1 MVICLLWSALYA
13 RSLAQVRPTGKVTNP
28 VITRD
33 RPQTRRTDQPVIIK
47 SVKIPVT
54 DKVLT
59 RRPIRHGTSPVGPAT
74 SAENVGT
81 PERDNSATTTGS
93 GGDEEKPAVEVSKER
108 KGPANITFT
117 LTNQI
122 DADQEFESQDVVNV
136 FNTVYRDGNSNSGYY
151 YFLPAGYSLSWL
163 PSTEEYEFSV
173 GYNAATENG
182 RGMTTVTAIL
192 EPRLGSNEL
201 RLAAE
206 LMKLNI
212 KAKPEEKF
220 GVTELISVPMAQSP
234 DVSFTNLGQF
244 DVEAKDIS
252 IRAPSDL
259 RDPIYISFS
268 TARIDDLMGM
278 FFNNI
283 GLYGDVIIYPAGD
296 GMPASIRI
304 PFNLKIDDP
313 GTFGQFELQPTD
325 WRNGWQN
332 KTDYP
337 VLLSRMN
344 VLRRETSGEYKIYTW
359 KMGDKEIPEK
369 AMVKFD
375 ATLVPAWLDTHPSVV
390 KMWLDYTVKPCN
402 SCNGEVKDKI
412 IRGTTGSRVNNIE
425 VTILSPLEFT
435 QGELIKIKLRSYQAD
450 PNAREKVNL
459 PTLTVVEDGTTLSG
473 GQIFIPDGASP
484 DYEYFIQVYTK
495 DGTKYES
502 DDWKKMDDLELV
514 IGTTQIREMI
524 THFQE

>member
-1 MVICLLWSALYA
+1 
-13 RSLAQVRPTGKVTNP
+13 
-28 VITRD
+28 
-33 RPQTRRTDQPVIIK
+33 
-47 SVKIPVT
+47 
-54 DKVLT
+54 
-59 RRPIRHGTSPVGPAT
+59 
-74 SAENVGT
+74 
-81 PERDNSATTTGS
+81 
-93 GGDEEKPAVEVSKER
+93 
-108 KGPANITFT
+108 
-117 LTNQI
+117 
-122 DADQEFESQDVVNV
+122 
-136 FNTVYRDGNSNSGYY
+136 
-151 YFLPAGYSLSWL
+151 
-163 PSTEEYEFSV
+163 
-173 GYNAATENG
+173 
-182 RGMTTVTAIL
+182 MTTVTAIL

-412 IRGTTGSRVNNIE
+412 IRGTIGSRVNNIE

-502 DDWKKMDDLELV
+502 DDWKKTDDLELV

>member
-1 MVICLLWSALYA
+1 MKTFAIKLMMICVLWSALYA
-13 RSLAQVRPTGKVTNP
+13 RSLAQVRTSGKVTNP
-28 VITRD
+28 VTTRG
-33 RPQTRRTDQPVIIK
+33 RPQTTRTDQPVIIK
-47 SVKIPVT
+47 SVKTPIS
-54 DKVLT
+54 DKLST
-59 RRPIRHGTSPVGPAT
+59 RRPIRHGSSPAT
-74 SAENVGT
+74 PAT
-81 PERDNSATTTGS
+81 ATDNSGTTS
-93 GGDEEKPAVEVSKER
+93 SPAPEEEKPAVEISKER

-122 DADQEFESQDVVNV
+122 DADQEFGSQDIVNV
-136 FNTVYRDGNSNSGYY
+136 FNTVYRDGNNNSGYY

-163 PSTEEYEFSV
+163 PGTGEYEFSV
-173 GYNAATENG
+173 GYNAATGEG

-201 RLAAE
+201 RLASE

-212 KAKPEEKF
+212 KGKPEERF
-220 GVTELISVPMAQSP
+220 GVTELISVPMVQSP

-283 GLYGDVIIYPAGD
+283 GLYGDVIIYPAGE

-313 GTFGQFELQPTD
+313 GTFGQFEMQLTD

-344 VLRRETSGEYKIYTW
+344 VLRKETSGAYKIYTW
-359 KMGDKEIPEK
+359 QIGDKEIPEK

-375 ATLVPAWLDTHPSVV
+375 AALVPAWIDTHPNVV
-390 KMWLDYTVKPCN
+390 KMWMDYTVKPCN
-402 SCNGEVKDKI
+402 SCNGDVKDKI

-435 QGELIKIKLRSYQAD
+435 QAELIKIKLRSYQAD

-502 DDWKKMDDLELV
+502 DDWKKTDDLELV
-514 IGTTQIREMI
+514 IGTTQIKEMI
-524 THFQE
+524 THFQ

>member
-1 MVICLLWSALYA
+1 MNSFNIKLVAICIFCTAISVLSSAQPG
-13 RSLAQVRPTGKVTNP
+13 SDIKVRRN
-28 VITRD
+28 
-33 RPQTRRTDQPVIIK
+33 DQPVIIR
-47 SVKIPVT
+47 SVKLPPSERVVVRP
-54 DKVLT
+54 D
-59 RRPIRHGTSPVGPAT
+59 RRPGTRPGGTPANPGTSA
-74 SAENVGT
+74 
-81 PERDNSATTTGS
+81 PEDR
-93 GGDEEKPAVEVSKER
+93 PAVEVDKER

-117 LTNQI
+117 LTNEI
-122 DADQEFESQDVVNV
+122 YADQEFESKDIVRV
-136 FNTVYRDGNSNSGYY
+136 FNTVYRDGNNSSGYY
-151 YFLPAGYSLSWL
+151 YFLPASYSLGWL
-163 PSTEEYEFSV
+163 SSTGEYEFSV
-173 GYNAATENG
+173 AYNAATEADG
-182 RGMTTVTAIL
+182 RGKTTVTAIL
-192 EPRLGSNEL
+192 EPGLGSNDL
-201 RLAAE
+201 RFARE

-212 KAKPEEKF
+212 KGKPEEKY

-259 RDPIYISFS
+259 TDPIYISFS
-268 TARIDDLMGM
+268 TTRIDDLMGM

-283 GLYGDVIIYPAGD
+283 GLYGDVIIYPAGE

-313 GTFGQFELQPTD
+313 GTFGQFDLQPSG

-344 VLRRETSGEYKIYTW
+344 VLRKEASGEYKIYTW
-359 KMGDKEIPEK
+359 QMGDKEVPEK
-369 AMVKFD
+369 ATVQFD
-375 ATLVPAWLDTHPSVV
+375 ASLVPMWLDTHPNVV
-390 KMWLDYTVKPCN
+390 KMWMDYTIKGCN
-402 SCNGEVKDKI
+402 TCNGNVKDKI

-435 QGELIKIKLRSYQAD
+435 QAELIKIKLRSVQAD
-450 PNAREKVNL
+450 PNAREKINL
-459 PTLTVVEDGTTLSG
+459 PTLTVSKDGTTMPG

-484 DYEYFIQVYTK
+484 DFEYFIQVYMS

-502 DDWKKMDDLELV
+502 DTWKKSDDLEVV
-514 IGTTQIREMI
+514 IGTTQIKEMI
-524 THFQE
+524 SHFQDK

>member
-1 MVICLLWSALYA
+1 MKTLNIKLMMICVLWVAVFASVM
-13 RSLAQVRPTGKVTNP
+13 AQPGKVRHTSGP
-28 VITRD
+28 IRVS
-33 RPQTRRTDQPVIIK
+33 RTDQPVIIK
-47 SVKIPVT
+47 STKIPIT
-54 DKVLT
+54 DRVRT
-59 RRPIRHGTSPVGPAT
+59 RP
-74 SAENVGT
+74 
-81 PERDNSATTTGS
+81 TGS
-93 GGDEEKPAVEVSKER
+93 TGTVSSSPGTTEPPKEDGPTVEVDKER

-122 DADQEFESQDVVNV
+122 DADHEFGSKDIVNA
-136 FNTVYRDGNSNSGYY
+136 FNTVYRDGNNNSGYY
-151 YFLPAGYSLSWL
+151 YFLPAEYSLSWL
-163 PSTEEYEFSV
+163 SSTGEYEFSV
-173 GYNAATENG
+173 GYNAATGDG
-182 RGMTTVTAIL
+182 RGSTTVTAIL
-192 EPRLGSNEL
+192 KPRLGSNEL
-201 RLAAE
+201 RFAKE

-212 KAKPEEKF
+212 KGKPEERY

-259 RDPIYISFS
+259 TDAIYVSFS
-268 TARIDDLMGM
+268 TSRIDDLMGM

-283 GLYGDVIIYPAGD
+283 GLYGDVIIYPDGE

-313 GTFGQFELQPTD
+313 GTFGQFDLQPSS

-344 VLRRETSGEYKIYTW
+344 VLRKEPSGGYKVYSW
-359 KMGDKEIPEK
+359 QMGDKEVPEK
-369 AMVKFD
+369 ATVKFD
-375 ATLVPAWLDTHPSVV
+375 ASLVPAWIDTHPNVV
-390 KMWLDYTVKPCN
+390 KMWIDYTVKACN
-402 SCNGEVKDKI
+402 SCNSEVKEKI
-412 IRGTTGSRVNNIE
+412 IRGTTASRVNNIE

-435 QGELIKIKLRSYQAD
+435 QGELMKIKLRSHQAD
-450 PNAREKVNL
+450 PNGSEKVNL
-459 PTLTVVEDGTTLSG
+459 PTLTVDKDGTTLSG
-473 GQIFIPDGASP
+473 GQIFIPDGASA

-502 DDWKKMDDLELV
+502 DDWKKSDDLELV
-514 IGTTQIREMI
+514 IGTSQIKEMI
-524 THFQE
+524 SHFRGN